1 MATSGDEKILSIKVD
16 YSDAVKKIAEYK
28 QQIDELKK
36 AESRYRDEV
45 EDGTMT
51 QEEYNK
57 RIAAA
62 NIAAKEYRSAIG
74 ILEKAVMKQVKAQK
88 SNAEILKDV
97 EGLVGKNVKSISEAE
112 AANKMLR
119 EAVRN
124 LSDEENDA
132 YKIKQMLNAQIE
144 DNTGYIKRNSD
155 EYIKQKMTIGD
166 YKEQVKLAMVELKNG
181 GLTMDSVGVI
191 AKGFADNLSK
201 GVARGLA
208 DVTSG
213 TRVFI
218 GVLKLLKTAIIAT
231 GVGALLIALTSLA
244 AAFSRTQRGMETFQR
259 VSSMIG
265 TTIDVVLDRLAMLG
279 DAVVKVFQG
288 DFKGASE
295 SARGA
300 INGIGEEIKS
310 EVAQADKLRQEL
322 IKIEKEEA
330 QLAITRSK
338 NRAEIERLKQ
348 IAEDTSRAEQERLDA
363 AKQAYAIEQAD
374 MQKQIKLQERRLANM
389 LGEVEVTEKVR
400 NVIDGL
406 NSGRMKADEAISML
420 GLSESTMADFQQFA
434 DEVVKLNE
442 LQESSLTRQIEQKNK
457 INTLTNELAKLE
469 QAVKEKSGLSEQD
482 FSKAYEEN
490 ERLTFA
496 QIASAKTLAETKA
509 NINKLMLKD
518 AYATAQEEIKIQE
531 AKAESMRVITGSLI
545 ELVDAVGESSKA
557 AAIASKVIA
566 LAQIAIDTGVAISK
580 AVATSSAKGF
590 WGFLAEVGP
599 FIATIVSNMAN
610 AIKTVKSAKFSTGGD
625 VSGEGTSTSDS
636 IPAML
641 SDGESVMTAKA
652 TSMFAP
658 ILSAFNQAGGG
669 VPIYGQQAGSK
680 AQGEDMLAK
689 SFAKGLANMPAP
701 QVAVTEIQAVQNR
714 VKVIENIN
722 RI

>member
-1 MATSGDEKILSIKVD
+1 MAEEEKILSIKVD
-16 YSDAVKKIAEYK
+16 YADAVKAIADYQAK
-28 QQIDELKK
+28 IDELKE
-36 AESRYRDEV
+36 AEKRYRDELK
-45 EDGTMT
+45 DGTM
-51 QEEYNK
+51 QQQEYNE

-62 NIAAKEYRSAIG
+62 KVATKEYRTAIG
-74 ILEKAVMKQVKAQK
+74 ILEKSVVNQVKAQK
-88 SNAEILKDV
+88 SNADILKDV
-97 EGLVGKNVKSISEAE
+97 EGLLGQNVKSISEAQ

-124 LSDEENDA
+124 LSDEEEGA
-132 YKIKQMLNAQIE
+132 YQLKKKLNAQIE
-144 DNTGYIKRNSD
+144 DNTDYIKRNSD

-181 GLTMDSVGVI
+181 GLTMNSVGII
-191 AKGFADNLSK
+191 AKGFADNLSR
-201 GVARGLA
+201 GVAQGFK

-218 GVLKLLKTAIIAT
+218 GVLKILKTAIIAT
-231 GVGALLIALTSLA
+231 GIGALLIAMTSLA
-244 AAFSRTQRGMETFQR
+244 AAFSRTQKGMETFQR
-259 VSSMIG
+259 ISTMIG
-265 TTIDVVLDRLAMLG
+265 ATIDVVLDRLAMLG
-279 DAVVKVFQG
+279 NAVVKVFQG
-288 DFKGASE
+288 DFKGAAE
-295 SARGA
+295 AARGA
-300 INGIGEEIKS
+300 ISGIGEEIKA
-310 EVAQADKLRQEL
+310 EVAQADKLKQSL
-322 IKIEKEEA
+322 IQIEKEEV

-348 IAEDTSRAEQERLDA
+348 IAEDTSRAEKERLA
-363 AKQAYAIEQAD
+363 AAQQAYAIEQAD

-406 NSGRMKADEAISML
+406 NSGRLKADEAISML
-420 GLSESTMADFQQFA
+420 GLSESTMEDFQQFA
-434 DEVVKLNE
+434 DEVMKLNE
-442 LQESSLTRQIEQKNK
+442 MQEASLTRQIEQKNK

-469 QAVKEKSGLSEQD
+469 QAVKEKSGLSESE
-482 FSKAYEEN
+482 FAKAYKEQ

-496 QIASAKTLAETKA
+496 QIAQAKTLQETKA

-580 AVATSSAKGF
+580 AVSTSSAKGF

-610 AIKTVKSAKFSTGGD
+610 AIKTVKSAKFATGGD
-625 VSGEGTSTSDS
+625 VTGEGTATSDS

-641 SDGESVMTAKA
+641 SNGESVMTAKA

-669 VPIYGQQAGSK
+669 VPIYGQQVGSK
-680 AQGEDMLAK
+680 AMGEDMLAK
-689 SFAKGLANMPAP
+689 SFAKGLASMPSP
-701 QVAVTEIQAVQNR
+701 IVAVTEIEAVQNR